1 MELACRPDILS
12 ARLCLSEQVHVKP
25 YIAVSLTLENATPI
39 VSVALGASIIE
50 KHFTL
55 DRDGGGPDDSFSL
68 EPAEVARNNARKHGL
83 TAGLAPN
90 SVLEWYRIIL
100 NDPTANLPVMDTLNE
115 QQRLALNLAQ
125 AEVRLRSVL
134 LAIDEFEQ
142 DHDPLFEELA
152 NQEHDYQL
160 YLRFARNRSLD
171 KWTRDASKV
180 LLQIIKKDIRKSQRQ
195 IENRARLLQRYK
207 REALSKQR
215 KAQKAWCDQF
225 KRD

>member
-1 MELACRPDILS
+1 MSYRQVFETITDESYETDVLELLR
-12 ARLCLSEQVHVKP
+12 
-25 YIAVSLTLENATPI
+25 T
-39 VSVALGASIIE
+39 G
-50 KHFTL
+50 
-55 DRDGGGPDDSFSL
+55 
-68 EPAEVARNNARKHGL
+68 AEVARNNAHKHGL
-83 TAGLAPN
+83 TAELTPK

-100 NDPTANLPVMDTLNE
+100 NDPAADLPVMDALDD

-134 LAIDEFEQ
+134 HAIDEFEQ
-142 DHDPLFEELA
+142 EHDPLFEELA

-171 KWTRDASKV
+171 KWTRDASKI
-180 LLQIIKKDIRKSQRQ
+180 LLRIIIKDIRKSQRQ

-207 REALSKQR
+207 REAFSKQR

>member
-1 MELACRPDILS
+1 MSYGRVFEMISEEPHEIDVLELLR
-12 ARLCLSEQVHVKP
+12 
-25 YIAVSLTLENATPI
+25 T
-39 VSVALGASIIE
+39 G
-50 KHFTL
+50 
-55 DRDGGGPDDSFSL
+55 
-68 EPAEVARNNARKHGL
+68 AEVARNNAHKHGL
-83 TAGLAPN
+83 TAELAPK

-100 NDPTANLPVMDTLNE
+100 NDPKAELPVLDALSDE
-115 QQRLALNLAQ
+115 QRLVVNLAQ

-134 LAIDEFEQ
+134 HAIDEFEQ
-142 DHDPLFEELA
+142 ERDLLFEELA

-171 KWTRDASKV
+171 KWTRDASKI
-180 LLQIIKKDIRKSQRQ
+180 LLRIIIKDIRKSQRQ

>member
-1 MELACRPDILS
+1 MSFGRVFETNSDAPQETEFLELLR
-12 ARLCLSEQVHVKP
+12 
-25 YIAVSLTLENATPI
+25 T
-39 VSVALGASIIE
+39 G
-50 KHFTL
+50 
-55 DRDGGGPDDSFSL
+55 
-68 EPAEVARNNARKHGL
+68 AEVARNNARKHGL
-83 TAGLAPN
+83 TAELAPK

-100 NDPTANLPVMDTLNE
+100 NDPTVDLPDTDALSY
-115 QQRLALNLAQ
+115 QQRLALNLAH

-134 LAIDEFEQ
+134 HAIDEFERERE
-142 DHDPLFEELA
+142 PLFEELA
-152 NQEHDYQL
+152 NQEHDFQL

-171 KWTRDASKV
+171 KWTRDASKI

-225 KRD
+225 KKD

>member
-1 MELACRPDILS
+1 MSFGCVFEKISDAPQETDVLELLR
-12 ARLCLSEQVHVKP
+12 
-25 YIAVSLTLENATPI
+25 T
-39 VSVALGASIIE
+39 GA
-50 KHFTL
+50 
-55 DRDGGGPDDSFSL
+55 D
-68 EPAEVARNNARKHGL
+68 VARNNARKHGL
-83 TAGLAPN
+83 TAELAPT

-100 NDPTANLPVMDTLNE
+100 NDPTADLPVMAALSD
-115 QQRLALNLAQ
+115 QQHLAVILAQ

-134 LAIDEFEQ
+134 HAIDEFEQ
-142 DHDPLFEELA
+142 ERDPLFEELA

-171 KWTRDASKV
+171 KWTRDASKI
-180 LLQIIKKDIRKSQRQ
+180 LLQIIKKDIRKAQRQ

-207 REALSKQR
+207 RGALSKQR